1 MEMQKYNIFYTL
13 FRGDISTN
21 DARRELDRL
30 KKKEN
35 QVERKTKQVPFNK
48 LPAVSHVRG

>member
-30 KKKEN
+30 KKQKK
-35 QVERKTKQVPFNK
+35 QIERKTKQVPLNK
-48 LPAVSHVRG
+48 LLVVPHVRG